1 LRKLI
6 YFTMASVDGFMDR
19 PDRNLDWVIIDEELH
34 TYINNLERGI
44 GGYLYGRRMYEIME
58 AYWPTA
64 DTQSNLA
71 FEVEFA
77 RIYKKIPKIVFSKT
91 LERVEGNARLV
102 RENVVEAVTSLKE
115 QPGNDLEV
123 GGANLASTLIQA
135 GLIDEY
141 RIFVHPVI
149 LGAGTP
155 MFPALDAATQL
166 RLVETHLFR
175 SGVVFLRYQCVP

>member
-1 LRKLI
+1 MRKLI
-6 YFTMASVDGFMDR
+6 YFSMASVDGFMDR

-34 TYINNLERGI
+34 TYVNNLEREI
-44 GGYLYGRRMYEIME
+44 GVYLYGRRMYEIME

-64 DTQSNLA
+64 DKQSSLTY
-71 FEVEFA
+71 EVEFA

-102 RENVVEAVTSLKE
+102 RENVVEEVTRLKE
-115 QPGNDLEV
+115 QPGKDLEV
-123 GGANLASTLIQA
+123 GGANLASTLMRA

-155 MFPALDAATQL
+155 MFPALDEATKL
-166 RLVETHLFR
+166 RLVETHTFG
-175 SGVVFLRYQCVP
+175 SGVVFLRYRCAL